1 MAYKSYL
8 FFYWNRSLEFIHIVL
23 NIFMLCILNWEL
35 KDMLHIRF

>member
-8 FFYWNRSLEFIHIVL
+8 FYWNRSLEFIYIVL